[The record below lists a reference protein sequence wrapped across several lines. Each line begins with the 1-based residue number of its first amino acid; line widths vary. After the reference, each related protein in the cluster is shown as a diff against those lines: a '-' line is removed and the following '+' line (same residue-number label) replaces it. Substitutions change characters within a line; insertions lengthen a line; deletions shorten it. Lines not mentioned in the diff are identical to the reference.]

1 MSGKYSYLK
10 PLALKSVEFEASIN
24 AAKMTKRIKTS
35 VKKMLQGGYCVGGE
49 NAEAKTLAQRILE
62 TYDIPHVRSNGR
74 SIVHVLP
81 KYLLIPTTKERL
93 EELIGACDVA
103 RKLEGTDYFKDE
115 LPAFRER
122 LKSLVDLKYKTKTVY
137 CWMHQDGYAEEA
149 LSLFKEHNKQDKRVS
164 TTVQSLISMIDTDA
178 LIQIKLG
185 KPYETDY

>member
-10 PLALKSVEFEASIN
+10 PLDLESVEFAACIN
-24 AAKMTKRIKTS
+24 PAKMTKRIKTS
-35 VKKMLQGGYCVGGE
+35 VKKMLLGGYCVGGE

-62 TYDIPHVRSNGR
+62 TYDIPHIRSNGR
-74 SIVHVLP
+74 SVVHVLP
-81 KYLLIPTTKERL
+81 KYLLIPTAKERL

-103 RKLEGTDYFKDE
+103 RKLEGTDYFRDE

-122 LKSLVDLKYKTKTVY
+122 LKALVDLKYKTKTVY

-149 LSLFKEHNKQDKRVS
+149 LSLFKEHNANNKDVS
-164 TTVQSLISMIDTDA
+164 HITKHLIA
-178 LIQIKLG
+178 LIDNDTLIGIKLG